1 MYMSTE
7 HAKQL
12 LQDGP
17 SLLETSSKTGL
28 SSTGR
33 LHDHFVHIEAMT
45 PGEYKSGGKDLEISY
60 NFYNSPYGEL
70 IIASTARG
78 ICYMVFCDDKG
89 HAVKQLEKLFQN
101 AQIKKRDAP
110 SHLEAHAFFTKKNIT
125 SKTLKL
131 HLRGT
136 PFQIKVWQALLQIP
150 SGDVAT
156 YGEIAQHIDH
166 DKAHRAVGTAVGHN
180 PISYIIPCHRVI
192 QSSGIIGNYMWGPQ
206 RKKLI
211 LTQEFSHK

>member
-1 MYMSTE
+1 MINSMKHLSPKHYIQIARAIDYLTQHAQEQPSLDTIASACNMSTSSLQRLFSDYVGVSPKQFLMYMSTE

-78 ICYMVFCDDKG
+78 ICY
-89 HAVKQLEKLFQN
+89 
-101 AQIKKRDAP
+101 
-110 SHLEAHAFFTKKNIT
+110 T
-125 SKTLKL
+125 
-131 HLRGT
+131 
-136 PFQIKVWQALLQIP
+136 